1 LKEKVEM
8 VDGGDSP
15 VDDSAWLGVPI
26 EIGVRSVS
34 RIEASVVALAL
45 QKLVNEVQNQVVR
58 DVLRR

>member
-1 LKEKVEM
+1 M